1 MTDGARRGLLGGL
14 AGLSFAGSMG
24 WADRA
29 RAGEAPVTP
38 GASDYVWRSVK
49 VGGGG
54 FVPGIVFSRVEKGL
68 AYLRS
73 DMGGAYRWEAT
84 AGAWTPL
91 QDADPRSNDFGIES
105 IAPDPVDAD
114 VVYAAVGTYRR
125 EPAAMLRSRDRGA
138 SWDRFEVG
146 FRMGGNEPGRGIGE
160 RLAVDPNDT
169 AVLYFGSRHDG
180 LHGSLD
186 HGATWA
192 KVASFPVTGRG
203 LPTKPYGTNAGIS
216 FVVFDPAS
224 GARGARTRTILVGV
238 ADPGAHHLFRS
249 DDAGETWAAVAGEPR
264 AELLPVKAEI
274 DDRGV
279 IYIAYGNGVGP
290 TGVTDGAV
298 FKLDTHTGAWTDI
311 SPDKRIPRPRGG
323 YMGLSLD
330 RQRPGTLVVST
341 MNRWKPGD
349 DVWRSTDGG
358 ATWVGLAE
366 TSVRDV
372 SATPFLRWGGETTSF
387 GWWIAALAIDPFDS
401 DFVAYATGATLYATR
416 RVSDRDR
423 DEPTHWFPWVEG
435 IEQTA
440 ILTLTSPPAGPAL
453 LSGFGDIGGFAHWDL
468 RVSPS
473 AMFSNPVFDN
483 TNTIDYAALK
493 PNVLVRC
500 GAQHEGDGP
509 TLGYSEDF
517 GRTWRPLIAPPAPG
531 AVAPPVDPRGRG
543 GDPYRD
549 AAIVVSADGGTFM
562 VMTPAPQITRDRG
575 RSWRTVRGLPPLARP
590 VADRVDP
597 KRFYALD
604 FATGD
609 MLVSSDAGASFAR
622 VATRGL
628 PLDIRADRPTWRED
642 AWPLRATPGRM
653 GELWFV
659 SRLGLF
665 HSRDGGR
672 VFVQVGSPLSVEML
686 DFGKA
691 APGRD
696 HPALFAV
703 GTQDGMRAIWRSDDA
718 GRSWLRVNDAR
729 HEYGRAFRCIAGD
742 PRVFGRVYVGTDG
755 RGILYGEP
763 PGRLEAL

>member
-1 MTDGARRGLLGGL
+1 MADSARRGLLAGL
-14 AGLSFAGSMG
+14 AGLPLAASMG
-24 WADRA
+24 WAGQA
-29 RAGEAPVTP
+29 AASEAVSNSAAG
-38 GASDYVWRSVK
+38 YVWRSVK

-73 DMGGAYRWEAT
+73 DMGGAYRWDAR
-84 AGAWTPL
+84 AAAWTPL
-91 QDADPRSNDFGIES
+91 QDDDPRSNDFGVES
-105 IAPDPVDAD
+105 IAPDPVDAN

-125 EPAAMLRSRDRGA
+125 EPAVMLRSRDRGD
-138 SWDRFEVG
+138 SWERFPVS

-160 RLAVDPNDT
+160 RLAIDPNDT
-169 AVLYFGSRHDG
+169 SVLYFGSRHDG
-180 LHGSLD
+180 LQRSRD

-192 KVASFPVTGRG
+192 KVASFPAPGLG
-203 LPTKPYGTNAGIS
+203 LPTKPRATHAGIS

-224 GARGARTRTILVGV
+224 GAGGGPSRTILVGL
-238 ADPGAHHLFRS
+238 ADPGARHLYRS
-249 DDAGETWAAVAGEPR
+249 DDAGETWAAVPGEPR
-264 AELLPVKAEI
+264 AELLPVKAEL
-274 DDRGV
+274 DDRGLL
-279 IYIAYGNGVGP
+279 YIAYGNGAGP

-298 FKLDTHTGAWTDI
+298 FKLDTRSGAWTDI
-311 SPDKRIPRPRGG
+311 SPDKSPHRPPGG
-323 YMGLSLD
+323 YMGISLD

-349 DVWRSTDGG
+349 EVWRSTDGG
-358 ATWVGLAE
+358 ATWVGLAD

-372 SATPFLRWGGETTSF
+372 SATPFLKWGGETTSF
-387 GWWIAALAIDPFDS
+387 GWWMAALAIDPFDS
-401 DFVAYATGATLYATR
+401 DFVTYATGATIYATH

-423 DEPTHWFPWVEG
+423 GAPTHWFPWVEG

-440 ILTLTSPPAGPAL
+440 ILALASPPAGPSL
-453 LSGFGDIGGFAHWDL
+453 LSGFGDIGGFAHVDL

-473 AMFSNPVFDN
+473 AMFANPVFDN
-483 TNTIDYAALK
+483 TNTLDYAGLK
-493 PNVLVRC
+493 PNMIVRS

-517 GRTWRPLIAPPAPG
+517 GRSWRPLIAPRTPG
-531 AVAPPVDPRGRG
+531 DPTSVADARGRG

-549 AAIVVSADGGTFM
+549 AAIAVSADGAIFM
-562 VMTPAPQITRDRG
+562 VMTPTPVFTADRG
-575 RSWRTVRGLPPLARP
+575 RNWRAAAGLPLGARP
-590 VADRVDP
+590 VPDRVDP
-597 KRFYALD
+597 NCFYALD
-604 FATGD
+604 FDSGE
-609 MLVSSDAGASFAR
+609 MLISTDAGASF
-622 VATRGL
+622 TRGAAKGL
-628 PLDIRADRPTWRED
+628 PADIRADRPTWRED
-642 AWPLRATPGRM
+642 AWPVRATPGRA

-659 SRLGLF
+659 SHAGLF

-672 VFVQVGSPLSVEML
+672 RFVHVESALSIEML

-696 HPALFAV
+696 DPALFAI
-703 GTQDGMRAIWRSDDA
+703 GTQDGVRAIWRSDDA

-729 HEYGRAFRCIAGD
+729 HEYGRTFRCIAGD

-763 PGRLEAL
+763 RAR